1 MEVYLDLIVV
11 EALSEVVTD
20 LSPLISTSAMNL
32 GLPVPSM
39 TFPFLMIISSILTPI
54 LNLNRVNSIP
64 VDLMMPAIHSVAQRY
79 FSRISSFLLSSSM
92 VDWWTMRPLLMI

>member
-20 LSPLISTSAMNL
+20 LSPLIPTSAMNL
-32 GLPVPSM
+32 GLLVPSM
-39 TFPFLMIISSILTPI
+39 TFPFLLIISSILSPI

-79 FSRISSFLLSSSM
+79 FTLVSSSLLNSSM
-92 VDWWTMRPLLMI
+92 VDSWTISPLLMI

>member
-11 EALSEVVTD
+11 EVLSEAVTD
-20 LSPLISTSAMNL
+20 LFTLILTSAMNL
-32 GLPVPSM
+32 GIPVPSM
-39 TFPFLMIISSILTPI
+39 TFPFLMTISSILSPI

-79 FSRISSFLLSSSM
+79 FTLVSSSLLNSSM
-92 VDWWTMRPLLMI
+92 VDSWTMIPLLMI